1 MHLKIL
7 LDFFLICHIER
18 MDHGFM
24 LDLIGDDCK
33 NDGGRCF
40 FSTSTWECFVIEIF
54 MVGALYNT
62 ISQPHIT
69 NWVCFVC
76 PPTNID
82 IICYQI

>member
-1 MHLKIL
+1 MHLKFL
-7 LDFFLICHIER
+7 LDFSVIHQIER

-33 NDGGRCF
+33 NDGGQF
-40 FSTSTWECFVIEIF
+40 VFSTSTWECFVIEIF
-54 MVGALYNT
+54 MVGALHNT
-62 ISQPHIT
+62 ISQPKIT

-82 IICYQI
+82 IICFQI